1 MDAPPTDDDSA
12 LDLTRDAALRARARR
27 VIPGGMWGHMN
38 VARLP
43 AGYPQHFARASD
55 CRLWDVD
62 GNEYIDMM
70 CSYGP
75 IILGH
80 ADPDVERAAAEQ
92 RRRGDVMTGPAECQ
106 VELAERLVETIAH
119 ADWVLFAK
127 NGGDATTS
135 CVTIARAAT
144 RRRKVLV
151 AKGSYHGSMPWCS
164 PSVAGVTTEDRA
176 HILTFEYNDVE
187 SLERAADEAGA
198 DLAAVLVT
206 AFRHDV
212 RRDQEAPAPAFAA
225 AVRRLCDRKGA
236 ALILDDVRAGFRL
249 DLRGSWE
256 ALDVRPDLSAYS
268 KAIANGYPLAA
279 IAGGDRF
286 REAAQQIYVTGS
298 FWCSATPMAA
308 AIATLDKLKATNAIA
323 AMEAS
328 GQRLRDGL
336 AEQARRHNLSLRQT
350 GPVQMPQILFE
361 DDKDFALGHRF
372 VLEALKRGVYL
383 HPWHNMFLST
393 AHDFARIDRVL
404 EATEGA
410 LRVVARSRT

>member
-1 MDAPPTDDDSA
+1 MDAPTTDADAA
-12 LDLTRDAALRARARR
+12 LPLPRDAALRQRAAK

-43 AGYPQHFARASD
+43 PGYPQHFARASD

-62 GNEYIDMM
+62 GNEYIDLM

-92 RRRGDVMTGPAECQ
+92 RARGDVMTGPAECQ
-106 VELAERLVETIAH
+106 VELAELLVGTIAH
-119 ADWVLFAK
+119 ADWALFAK
-127 NGGDATTS
+127 NGTDATTS

-144 RRRKVLV
+144 RHRKVLV
-151 AKGSYHGSMPWCS
+151 AKGSYHGSMPWCT
-164 PSVAGVTTEDRA
+164 PSVAGVTAEDRA
-176 HILTFEYNDVE
+176 HIAAFEYNDVE
-187 SLERAADEAGA
+187 SLERAAEEAGD

-206 AFRHDV
+206 AYRHDV
-212 RRDQEAPAPAFAA
+212 RRDQELPTPAFAA
-225 AVRRLCDRKGA
+225 AVRRVCDRAGA

-249 DLRGSWE
+249 DRRGSWE
-256 ALDVRPDLSAYS
+256 PLGVRPDLSAYS

-286 REAAQQIYVTGS
+286 RQAAQEVYVTGS

-308 AIATLDKLKATNAIA
+308 AIATLNKLQATNAIA
-323 AMEAS
+323 GMEAS
-328 GQRLRDGL
+328 GRRLREGL
-336 AEQARRHNLSLRQT
+336 DEQARRHNLSLRQT

-361 DDKDFALGHRF
+361 DDADFALGHGF
-372 VLEALKRGVYL
+372 VIEALKRGVYM
-383 HPWHNMFLST
+383 HPWHNMFLSS
-393 AHDFARIDRVL
+393 AHDFARIDRIL

-410 LRVVARSRT
+410 LKAVARSRT